1 VYVTGTV
8 HSAKIWKNDPVA
20 RNHWRQRHI
29 SKNKRSIAGRKALC
43 HNKQTVSASRLPSED
58 HRARPSFDAM
68 TLGAVGRKSS
78 GNVIT
83 VLSASRPLPDGRR
96 RGTHESVNVEIRRSV

>member
-1 VYVTGTV
+1 
-8 HSAKIWKNDPVA
+8 
-20 RNHWRQRHI
+20 
-29 SKNKRSIAGRKALC
+29 
-43 HNKQTVSASRLPSED
+43 
-58 HRARPSFDAM
+58 M

-96 RGTHESVNVEIRRSV
+96 RGTHESVNVEIRCSV